1 MLQLSEIS
9 HLIPHFAPPVVA
21 FPESHIQVTCRY
33 DETSLMQMLRE
44 GSKRFTLAPPN
55 ALANSISS
63 ATICHANGVI
73 CPILATSSRRG
84 SLRPPP
90 TRERGGRPRRPR
102 QGATQPNPILFLR
115 EGGRGMPRSLK
126 RKIAPATAHGEF
138 GCKREKCIEREE
150 RNGRNGRVY
159 TELNHRRPWRNGAR
173 V

>member
-9 HLIPHFAPPVVA
+9 HLIPHSAPPGEA

-84 SLRPPP
+84 SLNP
-90 TRERGGRPRRPR
+90 TR
-102 QGATQPNPILFLR
+102 FLR
-115 EGGRGMPRSLK
+115 EGGMPGSLK

-159 TELNHRRPWRNGAR
+159 TGVNHRRPRRNGVR